1 MLFVAMPQTKRQRA
15 MLGDESMFHN
25 ALHKYPVDVCLFVF
39 LFFLLFIYFPACML
53 LKSLMGGYLIKTEI
67 KIVLHISH
75 FLTPSFVKNFGQRGH
90 TETMLLATTIT
101 IL

>member
-25 ALHKYPVDVCLFVF
+25 ALHKYPVDVFF
-39 LFFLLFIYFPACML
+39 FYFFFLLFIYFPACML

-67 KIVLHISH
+67 KIVAHQSLPDTIICEELWSEGSH
-75 FLTPSFVKNFGQRGH
+75 
-90 TETMLLATTIT
+90 
-101 IL
+101 